1 MHFGIRLRNVLAA
14 ARRACGRAAWLGFIF
29 RQGVPK
35 VGAHLVCFSRAAL
48 ASFPG
53 LAKAVDPTGRLAF
66 DTLLHAMWSRK
77 HVWAPVVPL
86 AFQEGHELKG
96 RQ

>member
-1 MHFGIRLRNVLAA
+1 MHHGIGLRNVLAA
-14 ARRACGRAAWLGFIF
+14 ARRARRRVAWLGFSF
-29 RQGVPK
+29 RKGVPK
-35 VGAHLVCFSRAAL
+35 VGAHLVCVSRASL

-53 LAKAVDPTGRLAF
+53 IAKAVDPTGRLAF

-77 HVWAPVVPL
+77 LVWAPALPL
-86 AFQEGHELKG
+86 AFQERHELKG